1 MYCLGIGPSVII
13 LIIGG
18 YGTFGGRIA
27 ELLSDTEALT
37 LFIAGRSETKAI
49 EFIGRLAS
57 GARKVPLAFERNT
70 DVEKQIAAIK
80 PDVVIDATGP
90 FQNYGNDPYRVVK
103 ACIKQKAHYMD
114 LADATEFVSG
124 ITQFDEVAK
133 AKGVYIL
140 SGVSSFPVLTTAVVR
155 RLSHGIAKLTDIKGG
170 IAPSPYAGVGLNVIR
185 AITAYAGKPI
195 KIVRNGHSDVAYA
208 LTESLDYTIAPPGY
222 LPLRKRN
229 FSLFDV
235 PDITVLPK
243 LWPHLRSIWIGA
255 GPVPT
260 LFHRALQAFAWL
272 VKLRLLPS
280 LSLFAALFHFV
291 SSHLRWGEHR
301 GGMFLSVQGQQHNG
315 ESIERSWHLIAE
327 GDDGPYIPSMAIE
340 GIIRRS
346 LAGVNPRAG
355 ARACTDDLEL
365 ADYETLFKNKNIHT
379 GIREHSAEK
388 SKQPLYRQVLDA
400 RWHELSEPLRNLHE
414 RSSNMK
420 MHGVA
425 CVQRGNSI
433 LSALLA
439 TLFRFPKAADNVP
452 VSVSFRSSGNIEYW
466 RRTFGEKSF
475 FSSQTHGSTQGLISE
490 RFGPFAFDLALV
502 IDSEKLL
509 FVVRDWYFFGLRMPR
524 FLKPSGNSY
533 EFSKKGQFNF
543 HVEIK
548 HPLTGLIVRYSGWLM
563 PSR

>member
-1 MYCLGIGPSVII
+1 VKI

-18 YGTFGGRIA
+18 YGTFGGRVA
-27 ELLSDTEALT
+27 KLLSNAETLT
-37 LFIAGRSETKAI
+37 LIIAGRSETKAMK
-49 EFIGRLAS
+49 FISTLAS

-90 FQNYGNDPYRVVK
+90 FQNYGDDPYRVVK
-103 ACIKQKAHYMD
+103 ACITQKSHYMD

-124 ITQFDEVAK
+124 IVQFDEAAK
-133 AKGVYIL
+133 AQGLYIL
-140 SGVSSFPVLTTAVVR
+140 SGVSSFPVLTAAVIR
-155 RLSHGIAKLTDIKGG
+155 RLSYGMAKLTDIRGG

-195 KIVRNGHSDVAYA
+195 KIIRKGSSDIAYA
-208 LTESLDYTIAPPGY
+208 LTESFDYTIAPPGE

-235 PDITVLPK
+235 PDITVLPT
-243 LWPHLRSIWIGA
+243 LWPHLHSIWIGA
-255 GPVPT
+255 GPVPAV
-260 LFHRALQAFAWL
+260 FHKALQAFAWL

-280 LSLFAALFHFV
+280 LSLFAPLFHFV
-291 SSHLRWGEHR
+291 SNHFRWGEHR
-301 GGMFLSVQGQQHNG
+301 GGMFVSVQGEQHNG
-315 ESIERSWHLIAE
+315 ELIERSWHLIAE

-340 GIIRRS
+340 GVIRRS

-388 SKQPLYRQVLDA
+388 LRLPLYRQVLDT
-400 RWHELSEPLRNLHE
+400 RWDALPAPLKHLHE
-414 RSSNMK
+414 HSSDME
-420 MHGVA
+420 MHGIA
-425 CVQRGNSI
+425 RVQRGDSI
-433 LSALLA
+433 LSTLLA
-439 TLFRFPKAADNVP
+439 TLFRFPKAAESVP

-466 RRTFGEKSF
+466 RRTFGGKSF
-475 FSSQTHGSTQGLISE
+475 VSTQTHGSTQGLISE

-502 IDSEKLL
+502 IDSEKLV
-509 FVVRDWYFFGLRMPR
+509 FVVRDWYFLGLRMPR
-524 FLKPSGNSY
+524 LLKPSGNSY
-533 EFSKKGQFNF
+533 EFSKEGRFNF

-563 PSR
+563 PSDVSLG